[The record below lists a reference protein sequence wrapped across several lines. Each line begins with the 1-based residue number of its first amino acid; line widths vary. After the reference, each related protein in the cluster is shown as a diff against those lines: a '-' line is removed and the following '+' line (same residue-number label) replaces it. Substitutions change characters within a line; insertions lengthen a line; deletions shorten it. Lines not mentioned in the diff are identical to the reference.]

1 MPERL
6 FLRQLPRLH
15 RVAGGVF
22 FLFTVVAAA
31 KDATPAMD
39 FVPPA
44 PGTYALQRIQRATDG
59 EVLDAT
65 GKRRR
70 LAQFTHGTVTLLSF
84 IYTNCSD
91 AGGCPHAFLVLHQVK
106 RTFESLPA
114 AHGRVRIVSLSFD
127 PERDTP
133 QMMALYGGDHA
144 RDYRGVR
151 WDFLT
156 TVSARQLLPIV
167 DGFGQDVAQG
177 VDAATGRPTGRFA
190 HVLKV
195 FLIDVRGIVREIYAT
210 DYLLPEVVT
219 NDVKTLLM
227 EQGVRLQ

>member
-1 MPERL
+1 
-6 FLRQLPRLH
+6 
-15 RVAGGVF
+15 
-22 FLFTVVAAA
+22 
-31 KDATPAMD
+31 MD

-44 PGTYALQRIQRATDG
+44 PGTYVLQRIQAAADG
-59 EVLDAT
+59 EVLDAA

-70 LAQFTHGTVTLLSF
+70 LAQFTRGSVTLLSF
-84 IYTNCSD
+84 MYANCSD
-91 AGGCPHAFLVLHQVK
+91 AGGCPYAFVVLHEVK
-106 RTFESLPA
+106 RAIESLPA
-114 AHGRVRIVSLSFD
+114 AHGRVRIISLSFD

-144 RDYRGVR
+144 REYRGVR

-156 TVSARQLLPIV
+156 TASARQLLPIV

-195 FLIDVRGIVREIYAT
+195 FLVDAKGIVREIYAAE
-210 DYLLPEVVT
+210 YLLPEVVI